1 MSDRPIDAGAPFWQA
16 PLRSTAIWALLAV
29 VLSLFMPTRA
39 LAASGVAAPGEQQPG
54 ITPRAYLPIIFPSP
68 KYACPAASGAQFGA
82 IPVPPPPTDRPA
94 AQHADLNLA
103 LRSYKTGRGFLGLV
117 DYSGG
122 TDPDA
127 PQLGQ
132 IFGAGHV
139 YTVTGVYQV
148 YDWNWPANCRAGLI
162 ADPPVTL
169 IALATKPG
177 EVVRIPS
184 RGADI
189 YQGTYRALVLY
200 AEERRITLKYTREDR
215 VVAGYTVHLENVCVD
230 PNLLELYRE
239 SDSRGRA
246 SLPALRNGETLGVAA
261 GGEILVA
268 IRDAGS
274 FMDPR
279 SRKDWW
285 RTVP

>member
-1 MSDRPIDAGAPFWQA
+1 MELAGQLPRRADRRSAGDPDRPSDE
-16 PLRSTAIWALLAV
+16 
-29 VLSLFMPTRA
+29 TREA
-39 LAASGVAAPGEQQPG
+39 
-54 ITPRAYLPIIFPSP
+54 
-68 KYACPAASGAQFGA
+68 
-82 IPVPPPPTDRPA
+82 
-94 AQHADLNLA
+94 
-103 LRSYKTGRGFLGLV
+103 
-117 DYSGG
+117 
-122 TDPDA
+122 
-127 PQLGQ
+127 
-132 IFGAGHV
+132 
-139 YTVTGVYQV
+139 
-148 YDWNWPANCRAGLI
+148 
-162 ADPPVTL
+162 
-169 IALATKPG
+169 
-177 EVVRIPS
+177 VRIPS